1 MAEKKDSSE
10 KLIKKNNNDDEK
22 NKVIE
27 TRKFQIGI
35 LPFVE
40 KIYQNDSDCRVFDLE
55 TNNRIFEISIKY
67 NDSRSR
73 FHAIFVSN
81 GKTTSLSFFENK
93 KIAYKSILIT
103 ICSIYGIRIKNVPVD
118 VLKGV

>member
-10 KLIKKNNNDDEK
+10 KLTKKNNKDDE

-35 LPFVE
+35 LPFIE
-40 KIYQNDSDCRVFDLE
+40 RIYQNDSDNRVFDLE
-55 TNNRIFEISIKY
+55 TNNRVFEVSIKY

-73 FHAIFVSN
+73 FHALFVSN

-103 ICSIYGIRIKNVPVD
+103 ICSIYGVRIKNVPVD